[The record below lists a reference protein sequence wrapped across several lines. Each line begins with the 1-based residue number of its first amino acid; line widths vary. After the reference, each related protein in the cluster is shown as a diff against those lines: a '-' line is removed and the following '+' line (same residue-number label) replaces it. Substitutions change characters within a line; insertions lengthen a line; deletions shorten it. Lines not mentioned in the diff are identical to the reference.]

1 MLEFFYDESEHSRK
15 LTKETLLAENFR
27 EHFVASIIGIL
38 QSEKE
43 KVEKEYSLFEEK
55 YNLKVVVKNKIV
67 TEEEQIVLASI
78 LQKYVESKGNIYN
91 DQLLGQVTDLFID
104 LPKEIILNK
113 TCYFSNKA
121 TNDILNFVLKLNK
134 HMNLM
139 GINLR

>member
-55 YNLKVVVKNKIV
+55 YKRVYTI
-67 TEEEQIVLASI
+67 
-78 LQKYVESKGNIYN
+78 KY
-91 DQLLGQVTDLFID
+91 
-104 LPKEIILNK
+104 
-113 TCYFSNKA
+113 
-121 TNDILNFVLKLNK
+121 
-134 HMNLM
+134 
-139 GINLR
+139 

>member
-55 YNLKVVVKNKIV
+55 YNLEMESIDKIWDYYLDDSEKESSN
-67 TEEEQIVLASI
+67 EE
-78 LQKYVESKGNIYN
+78 
-91 DQLLGQVTDLFID
+91 ID
-104 LPKEIILNK
+104 NEIEME
-113 TCYFSNKA
+113 Y
-121 TNDILNFVLKLNK
+121 
-134 HMNLM
+134 
-139 GINLR
+139 